1 MTIFI
6 HTGEGRHDQTASKEQ
21 KSAGSDEIPFLSRGL
36 QEKKDTT
43 ELQARS
49 KEYKVQIE
57 EAEAATKAAIKE
69 RDDAVGVI
77 GNWVHDSVPI
87 SNDEV
92 RSCSF
97 KDWPFT
103 VQAILISHVEDG
115 HLTEHV
121 TVI

>member
-1 MTIFI
+1 MILNI
-6 HTGEGRHDQTASKEQ
+6 ISWSSLA
-21 KSAGSDEIPFLSRGL
+21 L
-36 QEKKDTT
+36 QEKKDTI

-92 RSCSF
+92 KCRLLF
-97 KDWPFT
+97 D
-103 VQAILISHVEDG
+103 D
-115 HLTEHV
+115 
-121 TVI
+121 